1 MEIIWY
7 GQGCVRLRGKEGAV
21 AVDPFPSLV
30 GPTGRGLTADVVAF
44 THPDPHPPAR
54 RHERRA
60 SRGGHGPGDHAP
72 TVAGDDFPVPTSLD
86 ASFRLTGPGEYEV
99 HDILVTGIRTA
110 RDDAH
115 GELRGLNTSYVFQL
129 DELHV
134 MHLGDLGHL
143 LSEEQLREIAT
154 VDVVCVPIGGSLPA
168 ARSAEVVAQLDANL
182 VVPLP
187 VGESDEASEAAMARF
202 LHEMG
207 VTSLTPQGKLT
218 ITSSS
223 IPQELTVVLLEPR
236 NRG

>member
-1 MEIIWY
+1 MEITWL
-7 GQGCVRLRGKEGAV
+7 GQGCVRLRGKEGTV
-21 AVDPFPSLV
+21 VVDPFPSVV

-44 THPDPHPPAR
+44 THPDAQPPTR
-54 RHERRA
+54 RPERRA
-60 SRGGHGPGDHAP
+60 AGGGHGPGDGTFAA
-72 TVAGDDFPVPTSLD
+72 AGNDFPVPTSLEP
-86 ASFRLTGPGEYEV
+86 AFRLTGPGEYEV

-110 RDDAH
+110 RDDAR
-115 GELRGLNTSYVFQL
+115 GEVRGLNTSYVFQL
-129 DELHV
+129 DGLHV

-143 LSEEQLREIAT
+143 LSEEQLREIGT

-207 VTSLTPQGKLT
+207 VTSLTPQAKLSVT
-218 ITSSS
+218 PSS

>member
-1 MEIIWY
+1 M
-7 GQGCVRLRGKEGAV
+7 
-21 AVDPFPSLV
+21 
-30 GPTGRGLTADVVAF
+30 
-44 THPDPHPPAR
+44 
-54 RHERRA
+54 
-60 SRGGHGPGDHAP
+60 
-72 TVAGDDFPVPTSLD
+72 
-86 ASFRLTGPGEYEV
+86 
-99 HDILVTGIRTA
+99 TGIRTA
-110 RDDAH
+110 RDDAR
-115 GELRGLNTSYVFQL
+115 GEQRGLNTSYVFQL
-129 DELHV
+129 DGLHV

-187 VGESDEASEAAMARF
+187 VGESEEASEAAMARF

-207 VTSLTPQGKLT
+207 VKSLVPQAKLT
-218 ITSSS
+218 VTPAS